1 MRIWERRFLWLRSD
15 IPISLKR
22 PWAELGSCPPGSSLG
37 THPAGPARSH
47 VAAAALGFSTTQYLQ
62 QFWELSSSNNNSKL
76 PFRTEC
82 SPPCA
87 GLSPLCKSFT
97 VYKGCFHWPRSCS
110 LQGGFSGVMTQDF
123 TQLTFAA
130 RGPLT
135 CVYIKKIVLPK

>member
-22 PWAELGSCPPGSSLG
+22 PWVELGSCPPGSSLG

-110 LQGGFSGVMTQDF
+110 LQGGCSGVTTRDF